1 MPSTKYLIIGSSH
14 AGLSALDAIRLQDTE
29 GSVTLITRDES
40 LPYSPTIL
48 PYVVSGDADPEKIFL
63 RDQTAMDQLNVTFLK
78 GETVTTVDT
87 KAQSVRLSSG
97 ESLSYEKLLL
107 ATGATP
113 LLPPVTGLE
122 DEPHH
127 VLRTLDDAMKLRT
140 ALENKH
146 TALVVGAGLIGMHAA
161 ENLAKIGVDVTM
173 VEALPHVL
181 PDYFDE
187 DGASLIQQAFS
198 DKGIKMHLGCTM
210 KQVAGSN
217 GAQLVTLNSGETI
230 SSDLVL
236 VATGVRPSFDYLSE
250 ADIEVDQ
257 GILVDDRMR
266 TSADGVWAAG
276 DVVQAPGFFDS
287 EKHLNGTLPDASE
300 QGRIAGMDMVGD
312 SALKPYKG
320 GIGMNTYKFFGH
332 RAFSIGLIKEGN
344 TGSDGLEVDRVP
356 APDLEEDRVFSPAS
370 QRYQK
375 LVFQDDRLV
384 GALSINTDLD
394 PGVMFEVIRR
404 RIDLKD
410 MKAQFVDHPQE
421 TGRILMTKVWR

>member
-29 GSVTLITRDES
+29 GSVTLVTRDEN

-63 RDQTAMDQLNVTFLK
+63 RDEKAMDQLNVTFLK
-78 GETVTTVDT
+78 GEGVTTVDT
-87 KAQSVRLSSG
+87 KAQSVKLSSG

-113 LLPPVTGLE
+113 VLPPITGLE
-122 DEPHH
+122 DVPHH

-140 ALENKH
+140 ALENKR

-161 ENLAKIGVDVTM
+161 ENLAKIGVEVTM

-198 DKGIKMHLGCTM
+198 DKGIKMVMGCTV

-217 GAQLVTLNSGETI
+217 GTQLVTLNPGETI

-236 VATGVRPSFDYLSE
+236 VATGVRPSFDYLAE
-250 ADIEVDQ
+250 TDIEVDQ

-266 TSADGVWAAG
+266 TSAEGVWAAG
-276 DVVQAPGFFDS
+276 DVAQAPGFFDS
-287 EKHLNGTLPDASE
+287 DKRLNGTLPDASE

-344 TGSDGLEVDRVP
+344 TKSDGIEVDRM
-356 APDLEEDRVFSPAS
+356 ASPAS
-370 QRYQK
+370 RRYQK

-394 PGVMFEVIRR
+394 PGVMFEIIRR

-421 TGRILMTKVWR
+421 TGRILMTRIWR

>member
-1 MPSTKYLIIGSSH
+1 MPSAKYLIIGSSH

-63 RDQTAMDQLNVTFLK
+63 RDQKAMDHLNVTFLK

-87 KAQSVRLSSG
+87 KAHSVRLSSG
-97 ESLSYEKLLL
+97 ENLSYEKLLL

-113 LLPPVTGLE
+113 VLPPVTGLE

-161 ENLAKIGVDVTM
+161 ENLAKIGVDVTI

-198 DKGIKMHLGCTM
+198 DKGIKMHLGCAV

-287 EKHLNGTLPDASE
+287 EKRLNGTLPDASE

-332 RAFSIGLIKEGN
+332 RAFSIGLIKEAN
-344 TGSDGLEVDRVP
+344 TGSDGREEDRVS

-384 GALSINTDLD
+384 GALSINMDLD

>member
-29 GSVTLITRDES
+29 GSVTLVTRDES

-63 RDQTAMDQLNVTFLK
+63 RDEKAMDRLNVTFLK
-78 GETVTTVDT
+78 GEGVTRVDT
-87 KAQSVRLSSG
+87 KAHSVRLSSG

-113 LLPPVTGLE
+113 VLPPVTGLE
-122 DEPHH
+122 DVPYH
-127 VLRTLDDAMKLRT
+127 VLRTLDDAIKLRN
-140 ALENKH
+140 ALENKQ

-161 ENLAKIGVDVTM
+161 ENLAKIGVDVTI

-187 DGASLIQQAFS
+187 DGASLIQRIFS
-198 DKGIKMHLGCTM
+198 DKGIMMVMGSTVN
-210 KQVAGSN
+210 QVAGSN

-230 SSDLVL
+230 SSDLVF
-236 VATGVRPSFDYLSE
+236 VATGVRPSFDYLAE
-250 ADIEVDQ
+250 TDIEMDQ

-266 TSADGVWAAG
+266 TSAEDVWAAG
-276 DVVQAPGFFDS
+276 DVAQAPDFFDS
-287 EKHLNGTLPDASE
+287 DKRLNGTLPDASE
-300 QGRIAGMDMVGD
+300 QGRIAGMDIVGD

-332 RAFSIGLIKEGN
+332 RAFSVGLIKEGKA
-344 TGSDGLEVDRVP
+344 TSDGLEVDRMT
-356 APDLEEDRVFSPAS
+356 SPAS

-410 MKAQFVDHPQE
+410 MKARFVDHPQE
-421 TGRILMTKVWR
+421 TGRVLMTRIWR

>member
-29 GSVTLITRDES
+29 GSITLVTRDES

-63 RDQTAMDQLNVTFLK
+63 RDEKVMDHLNVTFLK
-78 GETVTTVDT
+78 GETVTTLDT
-87 KAQSVRLSSG
+87 KARSVSLSSG

-113 LLPPVTGLE
+113 VLPPVTGLE
-122 DEPHH
+122 DEPPY

-161 ENLAKIGVDVTM
+161 ENMAKIGVNVTM

-198 DKGIKMHLGCTM
+198 DKGIKMHMGSTV
-210 KQVAGSN
+210 KQVDRSN
-217 GAQLVTLNSGETI
+217 GTQLVTLNSGETI

-250 ADIEVDQ
+250 VDIEVDQ
-257 GILVDDRMR
+257 GILVDDRMK
-266 TSADGVWAAG
+266 TSAAGVWAAG

-287 EKHLNGTLPDASE
+287 EKRLNGTLPDASE

-344 TGSDGLEVDRVP
+344 SGSDGLEVDRVS
-356 APDLEEDRVFSPAS
+356 SPAS

-375 LVFQDDRLV
+375 LLFQNDRLV